1 MSLHSIPARFATAAV
16 FIAVLGH
23 ASSEVVAVGSGV
35 AGPELS
41 VWRFLLGGAGLIV
54 LALLI
59 SGWRALF
66 APLKTHAWE
75 ILWLS
80 IVGVSGAY
88 LAFHW
93 ALDFASPIQVAT
105 LVTTIPIFV
114 GIANL
119 LLNGR
124 RLTTVKI
131 ITGLFAFAGLALLLT
146 DGLIDKLI
154 AGGNSIFGVLLTL
167 LCAALAAFYAV
178 RVRPLVVR
186 YGALNVTALS
196 MMIGGLGLWLGVW
209 LGFGIRVD
217 PLTLF
222 DRPGT
227 EAVWILVLAFWN
239 TTITQFLW
247 IGGLSAAP
255 DITRASYLFF
265 LKPTIAAVLA
275 ILFLGTSLSLLQAF
289 AIVVVTGS
297 VLVEIYWPRI
307 SRRRQGAGGD
317 A

>member
-1 MSLHSIPARFATAAV
+1 MNIPARFATIAV
-16 FIAVLGH
+16 FVGVLGH
-23 ASSEVVAVGSGV
+23 ASSEFVAAGSGV

-41 VWRFLLGGAGLIV
+41 VWRYLLGGAGLVV

-59 SGWRALF
+59 NGPRALL
-66 APLKTHAWE
+66 APLRTHAWDMV
-75 ILWLS
+75 WLS
-80 IVGVSGAY
+80 VVGVSGAY

-93 ALDFASPIQVAT
+93 ALDFASPVQVAT

-114 GIANL
+114 GLASLIV
-119 LLNGR
+119 NGQP
-124 RLTTVKI
+124 LSAVKI
-131 ITGLFAFAGLALLLT
+131 ITGVFAFAGLALLIT

-154 AGGNSIFGVLLTL
+154 AGRDSIWGVLLTL
-167 LCAALAAFYAV
+167 LCAVLGAFYAV

-196 MMIGGLGLWLGVW
+196 MMIGGIGLWIGVG
-209 LGFGIRVD
+209 LAFGVRVN

-222 DRPGT
+222 ERPGT
-227 EAVWILVLAFWN
+227 ESAWILVLALWN

-247 IGGLSAAP
+247 IGGLAAAA

-265 LKPTIAAVLA
+265 LKPVIAAALA
-275 ILFLGTSLSLLQAF
+275 VTFLGTSLSLLQVF

-297 VLVEIYWPRI
+297 VLVEIYWPRLA
-307 SRRRQGAGGD
+307 RHRQGVEAGR
-317 A
+317 